1 MSSDILSK
9 AFTTTRAL
17 ELEYRKLSILR
28 ESGSGRIELSTRIE
42 EAGDR
47 PLIAELACFADAIW
61 L

>member
-9 AFTTTRAL
+9 VFTTTRAL
-17 ELEYRKLSILR
+17 ELEYCKLSILR
-28 ESGSGRIELSTRIE
+28 ESGSEIELSTRIE

-47 PLIAELACFADAIW
+47 PIIADLACFAGAIW

>member
-28 ESGSGRIELSTRIE
+28 ETGSEIEQSARIE
-42 EAGDR
+42 EADNR

-61 L
+61 P

>member
-28 ESGSGRIELSTRIE
+28 ESGSEIELSTRIE

>member
-17 ELEYRKLSILR
+17 ELEYRKLSVLR
-28 ESGSGRIELSTRIE
+28 ESGSEVELSPVIE
-42 EAGDR
+42 EDGDR

>member
-1 MSSDILSK
+1 MSSDILSR

-17 ELEYRKLSILR
+17 ELEYRRLSILR
-28 ESGSGRIELSTRIE
+28 ESGSEIELSTRIE
-42 EAGDR
+42 ETGDG

>member
-9 AFTTTRAL
+9 AFTTTRPL
-17 ELEYRKLSILR
+17 ELEYRMLSTLR
-28 ESGSGRIELSTRIE
+28 ESGSEIELSTRIE
-42 EAGDR
+42 EAGNR

>member
-17 ELEYRKLSILR
+17 ELEYRRLSILR
-28 ESGSGRIELSTRIE
+28 ENGSEIEPSTRIE

>member
-17 ELEYRKLSILR
+17 ELEYRKLFTPG
-28 ESGSGRIELSTRIE
+28 ESGNEIEMSTGTE
-42 EAGDR
+42 EAGNR

>member
-1 MSSDILSK
+1 MSTDILSR

-28 ESGSGRIELSTRIE
+28 ENGSEIERSTQIE
-42 EAGDR
+42 EAGNR